1 MLWDHSRVALWKRER
16 IFVAK
21 PHLPIARRNSM
32 KTQSLLRLLF
42 VLTVIFGSF
51 ATLDASGDWPVVVPG
66 PYEHGPESKPLKGV
80 PQGKTTQFE
89 LLDSSVYPG
98 TKRRY
103 SVYIPAQYDANVP
116 AALMVFQDGHAYE
129 GDKGDFRVA
138 TVFDNLIH
146 KQDMPVTV
154 AIMIDPGTTKELPE
168 SRGWNPALDNRSV
181 EYDTVSDAYA
191 RFLLDDIL
199 PVVSGKVNI
208 TKNPALRAICGM
220 SSGGIC
226 AFSVAWNRPDSFGK
240 VMSQIGSFTDIRGGY
255 VYPALV
261 RKEKKP
267 IRVFLQD
274 GSNDL
279 NNQFGSWPLANL
291 QMANSLEF
299 AKYDFKFVYGDGE
312 HSGFHGGTI
321 FPESLRWLWR
331 GWDEQKP

>member
-1 MLWDHSRVALWKRER
+1 MKMQRMLALP
-16 IFVAK
+16 V
-21 PHLPIARRNSM
+21 
-32 KTQSLLRLLF
+32 LLAI
-42 VLTVIFGSF
+42 VLGSF
-51 ATLDASGDWPVVVPG
+51 SSPKVNGDWPVIVPG
-66 PYEHGPESKPLKGV
+66 PYKHGPESKPMKSV
-80 PQGKTTQFE
+80 PEGKTTQFE
-89 LLDSSVYPG
+89 LLDSTVYPG

-103 SVYIPAQYDANVP
+103 SVYIPSQYDAKVP

-146 KQDMPVTV
+146 KKEMPVTI
-154 AIMIDPGTTKELPE
+154 AIMIDPGTKKDLPE
-168 SRGWNPALDNRSV
+168 TRGWNPTPENRSV

-191 RFLLDDIL
+191 RFLHEDVL
-199 PVVSGKVNI
+199 PVVTSKVNI
-208 TKNPALRAICGM
+208 SKNPALRAICGM

-261 RKEKKP
+261 RKENKP

-291 QMANSLEF
+291 QLANSLEF
-299 AKYDFKFVYGDGE
+299 AKYDIMFVYGDGE
-312 HSGFHGGTI
+312 HNGLHGGTI
-321 FPESLRWLWR
+321 FPDSLRWLWR
-331 GWDEQKP
+331 GWSEQQP

>member
-1 MLWDHSRVALWKRER
+1 MKMQRMLALP
-16 IFVAK
+16 V
-21 PHLPIARRNSM
+21 
-32 KTQSLLRLLF
+32 LLAI
-42 VLTVIFGSF
+42 VLGSF
-51 ATLDASGDWPVVVPG
+51 SSPKVNGDWPVIVPG
-66 PYEHGPESKPLKGV
+66 PYKHGPESKPMKGV

-89 LLDSSVYPG
+89 LLDSTVYPG

-103 SVYIPAQYDANVP
+103 SVYIPAQYDAKVP

-129 GDKGDFRVA
+129 GDKGDYRVA

-146 KQDMPVTV
+146 KNDMPVTV
-154 AIMIDPGTTKELPE
+154 AIMIDPGTKNDLPE
-168 SRGWNPALDNRSV
+168 ARGWNPTPENRSV

-191 RFLLDDIL
+191 RFLHEDVL
-199 PVVSGKVNI
+199 PVVTSKVNI
-208 TKNPALRAICGM
+208 STNPALRAICGM

-255 VYPALV
+255 AYPALV

-299 AKYDFKFVYGDGE
+299 AKYDVKFVYGDGE
-312 HSGFHGGTI
+312 HNGLHGGTI
-321 FPESLRWLWR
+321 FPDSLRWLWR
-331 GWDEQKP
+331 GWDEQQP